1 MAKAPAFQF
10 YPSDFLTGTAN
21 FRPEERGAYI
31 TLLCIQWANGGID
44 YADFEY
50 LSGLPMDK
58 LKRVLMKFEKCHD
71 GLYRNARLEETR
83 EKQSEFSKKQQV
95 KAKRRWNNAE
105 TMPKDMPNECRN
117 DAALGNAYIEDRR
130 MKIEDKEEIR
140 KESKIQ
146 KNETPLVFPFESEK
160 FMAAWNVL
168 RNEKKWRN
176 KSQAALQASLK
187 QLSAFDEDFAI
198 ELMEK
203 AISGNYQ
210 GVVFANTK
218 SDYQKIKGNGKRTD
232 KDGNTILA
240 GRITEIGAASLLAA
254 AELYERGKN
263 NADGDIGAKVH

>member
-1 MAKAPAFQF
+1 
-10 YPSDFLTGTAN
+10 
-21 FRPEERGAYI
+21 
-31 TLLCIQWANGGID
+31 
-44 YADFEY
+44 
-50 LSGLPMDK
+50 
-58 LKRVLMKFEKCHD
+58 MKFEKCED
-71 GLYRNARLEETR
+71 GRYRNARLEETR
-83 EKQSEFSKKQQV
+83 GKQSEFSKKQQL
-95 KAKRRWNNAE
+95 KAKRRWDNAE
-105 TMPKDMPNECRN
+105 TMPEDMPNECRN

-140 KESKIQ
+140 IKESKIQ
-146 KNETPLVFPFESEK
+146 KNETQLIFPFESEK
-160 FMAAWNVL
+160 FMSVWNVL

-176 KSQAALQASLK
+176 KSPAALQASLK

-240 GRITEIGAASLLAA
+240 GRITESGAASLLAA

-263 NADGDIGAKVH
+263 NADGDAGAKIH